1 MGLAV
6 LQWTCRDF
14 PCMALLLLLAQ
25 LIDFVIQAV
34 LETPIMQETYGFL
47 NEKGGEYDQER

>member
-1 MGLAV
+1 
-6 LQWTCRDF
+6 
-14 PCMALLLLLAQ
+14 MALLLEQ

-47 NEKGGEYDQER
+47 NEKGGEYDQEDIQGAH